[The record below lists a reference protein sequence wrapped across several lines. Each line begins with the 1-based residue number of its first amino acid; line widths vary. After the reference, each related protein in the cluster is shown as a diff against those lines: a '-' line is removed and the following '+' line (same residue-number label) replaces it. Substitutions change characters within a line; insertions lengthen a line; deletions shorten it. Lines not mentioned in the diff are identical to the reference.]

1 MVYDQLRGRIEVIVM
16 EDGDVIEETKIR
28 EGRVK
33 VSKLRKNVKSVKCV
47 IENAVV
53 EL

>member
-1 MVYDQLRGRIEVIVM
+1 
-16 EDGDVIEETKIR
+16 
-28 EGRVK
+28 VK

-53 EL
+53 ELWFEEEMWRGSLDWLEESIFIFHPLRIHTH

>member
-16 EDGDVIEETKIR
+16 EDDDVIEETKIR

-33 VSKLRKNVKSVKCV
+33 VSKLRKKCV